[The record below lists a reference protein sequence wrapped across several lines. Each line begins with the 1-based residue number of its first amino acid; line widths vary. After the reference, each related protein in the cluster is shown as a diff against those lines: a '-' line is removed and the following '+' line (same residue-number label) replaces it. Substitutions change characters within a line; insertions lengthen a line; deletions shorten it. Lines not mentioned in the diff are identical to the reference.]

1 VRGRAVLAAVSLP
14 GLAISS
20 FLSRAGKDIRCGR
33 GVAIGLPFSGLIATE
48 MVLSQNVEDRADA
61 SSRQGWC
68 PYRSRWTTVPIGL
81 RALRP

>member
-1 VRGRAVLAAVSLP
+1 MP
-14 GLAISS
+14 FEGLFVAWAISS
-20 FLSRAGKDIRCGR
+20 FLSRSGKGIRCG
-33 GVAIGLPFSGLIATE
+33 GASPQSLVHPIATE